1 MNVLRQITRNG
12 NRRGATLVEA
22 AIVTPLLLML
32 ILGTLDFSVAV
43 LRYNAISE
51 AARMGAR
58 EVIVHGIDAPPQR
71 PAWNSAAAEGALST
85 LLRPY
90 LQAASIEDWTVTVTY
105 EQGPDGEDITEP
117 GSPVRVRITTTWE
130 PIVPIWGPGLPEPP
144 DPQGGG
150 GSSGIT
156 LIAESRMYIAN

>member
-1 MNVLRQITRNG
+1 MNVIRQITRNR

-22 AIVTPLLLML
+22 AIVTPVLLML
-32 ILGTLDFSVAV
+32 ILGTLDFSIAV

-71 PAWNSAAAEGALST
+71 PAWNRGAAESALSN

-90 LQAASIEDWTVTVTY
+90 LQAASIQDWTVTVTY
-105 EQGPDGEDITEP
+105 EQGPDGQDINEP
-117 GSPVRVRITTTWE
+117 GSPITVRITTNWQ
-130 PIVPIWGPGLPEPP
+130 PIVPAWGPGLPEPP

-156 LIAESRMYIAN
+156 LVAESKMYIAN